1 MSTVLV
7 LKDRANQS
15 DQGASMASNLGELLI
30 QEKLLDN
37 SQLKNAED
45 YHRKNDVG
53 IGTAIISLGYLSE
66 EEMAQALSRQL
77 GYPYINLDQF
87 EVYPDVI
94 NLIPVEIAKKYLI
107 MPIHRIRSFLTLA
120 MVDPT
125 DLDIIEDVR
134 FRTGLSIQPVIA
146 SESGIMN
153 SVSRYYGSSDAL
165 RVKQIVDEIEQA
177 EDTSVN
183 IIEEEEEDYDIEELV
198 SSTEEAPIITLV
210 NTIFIDAIKKGASDV
225 HFEPYEKNFRVRY
238 RLDGTLHEMMNLVL
252 KFKNPVTSR
261 VKILSNMDIAE
272 KRLPQ
277 DGRIK
282 MRVKLENGDK
292 KDVDM
297 RVSSVPTIFGE
308 KVVVRILDKSMLK
321 LDMTK
326 LGFEQESLEV
336 FKRNI
341 VRPWGIILVTGPTGS
356 GKTNTLYSAISN
368 LNCLEK
374 NIMTAEDPVEFY
386 MPGINQ
392 VNIKDEIGL
401 SFANSLRSFL
411 RQDPDIMLV
420 GEMRDFETV
429 DIAIKAALTGH
440 LVFSTVH
447 TNDAASTILRLV
459 NMDVEPFLIADS
471 VVLVVA
477 QRLVR
482 RLCQQCC
489 AKHNLTPEAL
499 ADIGFTPEEAS
510 NVKVY
515 KPAGCTACHNTGY
528 KGRTGLFEVIEVT
541 DGIRDMILDRAQS
554 KDIKKKAMENGMIT
568 LRRSG
573 LLKIMEG
580 ITSVEEVLRETVK
593 DSEV

>member
-1 MSTVLV
+1 
-7 LKDRANQS
+7 
-15 DQGASMASNLGELLI
+15 MASNLGELLI
-30 QEKLLDN
+30 QEKLLD
-37 SQLKNAED
+37 SDQLKSAQD
-45 YHRKNDVG
+45 FHKKNDVG
-53 IGTAIISLGYLSE
+53 IGSAIVSLGYLSE

-94 NLIPVEIAKKYLI
+94 SLIPVEIAKKYLI

-125 DLDIIEDVR
+125 DLGIIEDVR

-146 SESGIMN
+146 SESGIM
-153 SVSRYYGSSDAL
+153 SAISKYYGSSDAL

-198 SSTEEAPIITLV
+198 HSTEEAPIITLV
-210 NTIFIDAIKKGASDV
+210 NTIFIDSIKKGASDV

-238 RLDGTLHEMMNLVL
+238 RLDGTLHEMMNLAL

-282 MRVKLENGDK
+282 MRVKLENGDR

-308 KVVVRILDKSMLK
+308 KVVVRILDKAMLQ

-326 LGFEQESLEV
+326 LGFEEESLDV
-336 FKRNI
+336 FKKMI

-368 LNCLEK
+368 LNSMEK

-386 MPGINQ
+386 MGGINQ
-392 VNIKDEIGL
+392 VNVRDEIGL
-401 SFANSLRSFL
+401 TFAKSLRSFL

-459 NMDVEPFLIADS
+459 NMDIEPFLIADS

-482 RLCQQCC
+482 RLCPECC
-489 AKHNLTPEAL
+489 ARHNLTPEAL
-499 ADIGFTPEEAS
+499 MDIGFTSEEAAE
-510 NVKVY
+510 VKVY
-515 KPAGCTACHNTGY
+515 KPAGCNRCHNTGY
-528 KGRTGLFEVIEVT
+528 KGRVGLFEVMQVT
-541 DGIRDMILDRAQS
+541 DDIRDLILSRAQS
-554 KDIKKKAMENGMIT
+554 KEIKKKAIERGMTT

-573 LLKIMEG
+573 LTKIMG
-580 ITSVEEVLRETVK
+580 GVTSVEEVLRETIK

>member
-1 MSTVLV
+1 MGSSL
-7 LKDRANQS
+7 A
-15 DQGASMASNLGELLI
+15 ELLV
-30 QEKLLDN
+30 QEKLLNND
-37 SQLKNAED
+37 QLKKALD
-45 YHRKNDVG
+45 YQKKNGVG
-53 IGTAIISLGYLSE
+53 ISTAIISLGYLSE

-94 NLIPVEIAKKYLI
+94 ELIPVEIAKKFQI

-125 DLDIIEDVR
+125 DLDVIEDIR

-153 SVSRYYGSSDAL
+153 AISKYYGAADSL

-177 EDTSVN
+177 EDASVN

-198 SSTEEAPIITLV
+198 HSTEEAPVITLV

-225 HFEPYEKNFRVRY
+225 HFEPYERNFRIRY
-238 RLDGTLHEMMNLVL
+238 RLDGTLHEMMDLAL
-252 KFKNPVTSR
+252 KFKNPVISR

-282 MRVKLENGDK
+282 MRVKLENGNRK
-292 KDVDM
+292 EVDM

-308 KVVVRILDKSMLK
+308 KVVVRILDKSMLQ

-326 LGFEQESLEV
+326 LGFEEESLEV
-336 FKRNI
+336 FKKNI
-341 VRPWGIILVTGPTGS
+341 LRPWGIILVTGPTGS
-356 GKTNTLYSAISN
+356 GKTNTLYSAIST
-368 LNCLEK
+368 LNSMEK

-392 VNIKDEIGL
+392 VNIKEEIGL
-401 SFANSLRSFL
+401 NFAKSLRSFL

-420 GEMRDFETV
+420 GEMRDYETV

-447 TNDAASTILRLV
+447 TNDAASTIIRLV
-459 NMDVEPFLIADS
+459 NMDIEPFLIADS

-482 RLCQQCC
+482 RLCPKCRTR
-489 AKHNLTPEAL
+489 HNLSPEAL
-499 ADIGFTPEEAS
+499 KDIGFTEEEAAK
-510 NVKVY
+510 VKVY
-515 KPAGCTACHNTGY
+515 KPVGCGECHNTGY
-528 KGRTGLFEVIEVT
+528 RGRIGLFEVIEIT
-541 DGIRDMILDRAQS
+541 DDIKDLILSRAQS
-554 KDIKKKAMENGMIT
+554 KDIKRKAMENGMIT

-573 LLKIMEG
+573 LIKIKDG

-593 DSEV
+593 DMEV

>member
-1 MSTVLV
+1 M
-7 LKDRANQS
+7 
-15 DQGASMASNLGELLI
+15 GSNLGELLI
-30 QEKLLDN
+30 QEKLLNDE
-37 SQLKNAED
+37 QLKSAVD
-45 YHRKNDVG
+45 YQKKNEVG
-53 IGTAIISLGYLSE
+53 IGSAIVSLGYLSE

-94 NLIPVEIAKKYLI
+94 QLIPVEIAKKYLI

-125 DLDIIEDVR
+125 DLDIIEDIR
-134 FRTGLSIQPVIA
+134 FRSGLSIQPVIA

-153 SVSRYYGSSDAL
+153 AISKYYGSSDAL
-165 RVKQIVDEIEQA
+165 RVKKIVDEIEQA

-198 SSTEEAPIITLV
+198 HSTEEAPIITLV

-238 RLDGTLHEMMNLVL
+238 RLDGTMHEMMNLAL

-282 MRVKLENGDK
+282 MRVKLENGDRK
-292 KDVDM
+292 EVDM
-297 RVSSVPTIFGE
+297 RVSSVPAIFGE
-308 KVVVRILDKSMLK
+308 KVVVRILDKAMLQ
-321 LDMTK
+321 LDLAK
-326 LGFEQESLEV
+326 LGFEKESLEV

-356 GKTNTLYSAISN
+356 GKTNTLYSAISTIN
-368 LNCLEK
+368 SIEK

-386 MPGINQ
+386 IPGINQ
-392 VNIKDEIGL
+392 INIKEEIGL
-401 SFANSLRSFL
+401 NFSTSLRSFL

-420 GEMRDFETV
+420 GEMRDFDTV

-447 TNDAASTILRLV
+447 TNDAASTIMRLV

-482 RLCQQCC
+482 RLCTKCRT
-489 AKHNLTPEAL
+489 KHNLTQDAL
-499 ADIGFTPEEAS
+499 VDIGFSKEEAS
-510 NVKVY
+510 KAKVY
-515 KPAGCTACHNTGY
+515 KPVGCNECHNTGY
-528 KGRTGLFEVIEVT
+528 KGRTGLFEVMEIT
-541 DGIRDMILDRAQS
+541 DEIRDLILSRAQS
-554 KDIKKKAMENGMIT
+554 KEIKKKALERGMLT

-573 LLKIMEG
+573 LIKIMDG
-580 ITSVEEVLRETVK
+580 ITSVEEVLRETIR
-593 DSEV
+593 DSEA

>member
-1 MSTVLV
+1 
-7 LKDRANQS
+7 
-15 DQGASMASNLGELLI
+15 MASNLGELLI
-30 QEKLLDN
+30 QEKLLD
-37 SQLKNAED
+37 SDQLKSAQD
-45 YHRKNDVG
+45 FHKKNDVG
-53 IGTAIISLGYLSE
+53 IGSAIVSLGYLSE

-94 NLIPVEIAKKYLI
+94 SLIPVEIAKKYLI

-125 DLDIIEDVR
+125 DLGIIEDVR

-146 SESGIMN
+146 SESGIM
-153 SVSRYYGSSDAL
+153 SAISKYYGSSDAL

-183 IIEEEEEDYDIEELV
+183 IIEEDEEDYDIEELV
-198 SSTEEAPIITLV
+198 HSTEEAPIITLV
-210 NTIFIDAIKKGASDV
+210 NTIFIDSIKKGASDV

-238 RLDGTLHEMMNLVL
+238 RLDGTLHEMMNLAL

-282 MRVKLENGDK
+282 MRVKLENGDR

-308 KVVVRILDKSMLK
+308 KVVVRILDKAMLQ

-326 LGFEQESLEV
+326 LGFEEESLDV
-336 FKRNI
+336 FKKMI

-368 LNCLEK
+368 LNSMEK

-386 MPGINQ
+386 MGGINQ
-392 VNIKDEIGL
+392 VNVRDEIGL
-401 SFANSLRSFL
+401 TFAKSLRSFL

-459 NMDVEPFLIADS
+459 NMDIEPFLIADS

-482 RLCQQCC
+482 RLCPECC
-489 AKHNLTPEAL
+489 ARHNLTPEAL
-499 ADIGFTPEEAS
+499 MDIGFTSEEAAE
-510 NVKVY
+510 VKVY
-515 KPAGCTACHNTGY
+515 KPAGCNRCHNTGY
-528 KGRTGLFEVIEVT
+528 KGRVGLFEVMQVT
-541 DGIRDMILDRAQS
+541 DDIRDLILSRAQS
-554 KDIKKKAMENGMIT
+554 KEIKKKAIERGMTT

-573 LLKIMEG
+573 LTKIMG
-580 ITSVEEVLRETVK
+580 GVTSVEEVLRETIK

>member
-1 MSTVLV
+1 
-7 LKDRANQS
+7 
-15 DQGASMASNLGELLI
+15 MASNLGELLI
-30 QEKLLDN
+30 REKLLDTV
-37 SQLKNAED
+37 QLQTAVDYQKKNEVAM
-45 YHRKNDVG
+45 
-53 IGTAIISLGYLSE
+53 GTAIVSLGLLSE

-94 NLIPVEIAKKYLI
+94 NLIPVEIAQKHLI

-120 MVDPT
+120 MLDPT
-125 DLDIIEDVR
+125 DLDVIEDIR

-146 SESGIMN
+146 SETGIIN
-153 SVSRYYGSSDAL
+153 AVKKYYGSSDSL

-177 EDTSVN
+177 ENTSVN

-198 SSTEEAPIITLV
+198 DSTEEAPIITLV
-210 NTIFIDAIKKGASDV
+210 NTVFIDAIKKGASDV
-225 HFEPYEKNFRVRY
+225 HFEPYEKAFRVRY
-238 RLDGTLHEMMNLVL
+238 RLDGTLYEMMNLAM
-252 KFKNPVTSR
+252 KFRNPVLSR

-282 MRVKLENGDK
+282 MRVKMESGARK
-292 KDVDM
+292 EVDM

-308 KVVVRILDKSMLK
+308 KIVVRILDKEMLR
-321 LDMTK
+321 LDLTQ
-326 LGFEQESLEV
+326 LGFEKDSLTT
-336 FKRNI
+336 FKQAI
-341 VRPWGIILVTGPTGS
+341 VRPWGIVLVTGPTGS
-356 GKTNTLYSAISN
+356 GKTNTLYSAIST
-368 LNCLEK
+368 LNSMEK

-386 MPGINQ
+386 IPGINQ
-392 VNIKDEIGL
+392 VNIREEIGL
-401 SFANSLRSFL
+401 NFSSTLRSFL

-447 TNDAASTILRLV
+447 TNDAASTVVRLV
-459 NMDVEPFLIADS
+459 NMNVEPFLVADS
-471 VVLVVA
+471 VCMIVA

-482 RLCQQCC
+482 KLCKKCR

-499 ADIGFTPEEAS
+499 MDIGFSEDEAS
-510 NVKVY
+510 KVKIY
-515 KPAGCTACHNTGY
+515 KPNGCQECHNTGY
-528 KGRTGLFEVIEVT
+528 KGRTALYEVMEVT
-541 DGIRDMILDRAQS
+541 DNIKDLILSRAS
-554 KDIKKKAMENGMIT
+554 SREIKRKAMEQGMST

-573 LLKIMEG
+573 LVKIKAG
-580 ITSVEEVLRETVK
+580 VTSVEEVLRETVR
-593 DSEV
+593 DTEA